1 MIEKSTQPA
10 VHLCTHHLVDGD
22 IHLFEFG
29 AATRETVDALIAQLD
44 EAVDKTP
51 PGATFYYI
59 VDMREHGIPPLQYFY
74 QAGLNWVRRRR
85 RELPKTRTVY
95 LARPSALV
103 TLGDTFAGIVNR
115 AGSNEWDWK
124 FLTNADIEDAVAW
137 LRGR

>member
-44 EAVDKTP
+44 EAVDKAQ

-59 VDMREHGIPPLQYFY
+59 VDMRESGIPPLQYFY
-74 QAGLNWVRRRR
+74 QAGLNWVRRRDT
-85 RELPKTRTVY
+85 LPKTRTVF
-95 LARPSALV
+95 LALPSALV

-115 AGSNEWDWK
+115 AVSNEWDWK
-124 FLTNADIEDAVAW
+124 FLTDADIDDAVRW